1 MKTIAFFKEKFME
14 QLTDS
19 EVVSDDTL
27 FKDLSSWD
35 SLTSMA
41 VINMVEDEFGV
52 ILNDSDLNQQSTI
65 IDLFNLIKSRQ

>member
-1 MKTIAFFKEKFME
+1 MRTIAFFKEKFME